1 MRANQVN
8 IFIDSL
14 ASSGMWNEPSPSQ
27 LEKIPALY
35 TNEETPTRD
44 ILIHMHFFLGGCD
57 WYAAEYD
64 AHERVFFGYA
74 ILNNDS
80 VNAEWGY
87 TSLDE
92 LREVRTRQGHEVD
105 RDLHWSTRKAMEIEK
120 IAESYR
126 HKGLSDEE

>member
-1 MRANQVN
+1 
-8 IFIDSL
+8 
-14 ASSGMWNEPSPSQ
+14 MWNEPSPSE

-64 AHERVFFGYA
+64 PRERVLFGYA
-74 ILNNDS
+74 ILNNDLD
-80 VNAEWGY
+80 NAEWGY

-92 LREVRTRQGHEVD
+92 LREVRTRQDIEID
-105 RDLHWSTRKAMEIEK
+105 RDLYWNPQKALEIEK

-126 HKGLSDEE
+126 HRGLSTEE